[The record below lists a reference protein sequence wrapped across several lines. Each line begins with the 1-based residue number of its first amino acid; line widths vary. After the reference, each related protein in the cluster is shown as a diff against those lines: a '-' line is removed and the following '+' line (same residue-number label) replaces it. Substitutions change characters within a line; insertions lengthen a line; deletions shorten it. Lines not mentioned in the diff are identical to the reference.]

1 MTLVRPALAVALIL
15 ATAATARAQA
25 GDAVRPAPTLEATGG
40 WAGFLDDD
48 VIRHGVTGAA
58 ARAYVSPR
66 ISVGPE
72 VQYFVGP
79 NSDRDLIVTGNLMID
94 VLAPTAARPRR
105 TTPYVVAGGGL
116 FRHSDRFHGET
127 FSSSEGAFTAG
138 MGVRTW
144 ATDRLFVAGDAR
156 IGWEAHVR
164 LAVTIG
170 VALR

>member
-1 MTLVRPALAVALIL
+1 MTFARIALALTLTTV
-15 ATAATARAQA
+15 AATSARAQSA
-25 GDAVRPAPTLEATGG
+25 APPRPAPTLDVTGG
-40 WAGFLDDD
+40 WAGVLDDD
-48 VIRHGVTGAA
+48 VIRHGVAGAA
-58 ARAYVSPR
+58 ARVYVTPR

-79 NSDRDLIVTGNLMID
+79 NSDRDLIVSGNVMVD
-94 VLAPTAARPRR
+94 VLAPTATRPKRV
-105 TTPYVVAGGGL
+105 TPFVVAGGGL
-116 FRHSDRFHGET
+116 FRHSDRFNGRT

-138 MGVRTW
+138 VGVRTW

-164 LAVTIG
+164 LAVTVG